1 MTSLKEEN
9 EKLKAEIEKLQ
20 QEKKKLQ
27 EKINWSKSSTQRH
40 MFPAIPTI
48 YLDTIKYYDGKT
60 RPWMTINKNKVY
72 FESPNDKIAQLAKV
86 ICCEENLLKL
96 ADSPVPIDEIYAW
109 YNYLEDWFDISHEER
124 KQFQKNL
131 YQWARRL
138 NDKWAPHFGNNKLF
152 KATSTKFGFG
162 AHIRIVKKSPK

>member
-20 QEKKKLQ
+20 QENKKLQ
-27 EKINWSKSSTQRH
+27 EKINWFRSSIQRH
-40 MFPAIPTI
+40 MFSAIPTI

-60 RPWMTINKNKVY
+60 QPWMTINKNTVY

-96 ADSPVPIDEIYAW
+96 VNGPVPIDEIYGW
-109 YNYLEDWFDISHEER
+109 YDHLEDWFDISHEER

-138 NDKWAPHFGNNKLF
+138 NDKWAPHSGSNKLF